1 MGEGRG
7 SRVMPPLLG
16 RSAGEQARA
25 FFSIPVAIWI
35 GRCTSKTLSDLD
47 AAFETRLEVI
57 SAVHLPVFD
66 RGKPARPP
74 IRV

>member
-1 MGEGRG
+1 MCEPVRSLGGR
-7 SRVMPPLLG
+7 
-16 RSAGEQARA
+16 AGAGL
-25 FFSIPVAIWI
+25 FSIPVAIWI